1 MPNNYFQFKQFVVY
15 QDKAAMK
22 VSADAVILGA
32 WTEFSFAKKII
43 DIGTGTGLLS
53 LMAAQKSQADITAV
67 EIDSNSVK
75 QAKENFDLSPWKNR
89 IHLIHTSFQD
99 FALQAIEK
107 FDLVICNPPYF
118 NGSYQS
124 PDKSR
129 NTARQD
135 KLLPLPDLFSAV
147 KKILSI
153 TGKFYIIYPFAQK
166 QALLK
171 EAEKESLYP
180 LKILEIKTK
189 PGKAP
194 NRLIICF
201 TTKKSAVQTEQLH
214 LRDELT
220 KKYSKEYRNLTK
232 DFYLNF

>member
-1 MPNNYFQFKQFVVY
+1 MHNNYFQFKQFIVY

-32 WTEFSFAKKII
+32 WTEFGFAKKII

-67 EIDSNSVK
+67 EIDPGSVE
-75 QAKENFDLSPWKNR
+75 QAKQNFDLSPWKNR
-89 IHLIHTSFQD
+89 IHTVYNSFQK
-99 FALQAIEK
+99 FTLQTTEK
-107 FDLVICNPPYF
+107 FDLAICNPPYF

-135 KLLPLPDLFSAV
+135 KLLPLPVLFSGI
-147 KKILSI
+147 KKILSP
-153 TGKFYIIYPFAQK
+153 TGKFYIIYPFVQK
-166 QALLK
+166 HTLLK
-171 EAEKESLYP
+171 AAEKESFYP

-189 PGKAP
+189 PGKTP
-194 NRLIICF
+194 NRIAVCF
-201 TTKKSAVQTEQLH
+201 TTKKSTAIIEQLH

-220 KKYSKEYRNLTK
+220 KKYSKEYRNMTS
-232 DFYLNF
+232 DFYLNL

>member
-1 MPNNYFQFKQFVVY
+1 MANNYFQFKQFIVY

-32 WTEFSFAKKII
+32 WADFSFAKNIL

-53 LMAAQKSQADITAV
+53 LMAAQKSEAEITAI
-67 EIDSNSVK
+67 EIDEDSVK
-75 QAKENFDLSPWKNR
+75 QAKNNFDLSPWKNR
-89 IHLIHTSFQD
+89 IHLVHNSFQN
-99 FALQAIEK
+99 FAIQSTKK

-118 NGSYQS
+118 NSTYQS
-124 PDKSR
+124 PNKSR

-135 KLLPLPDLFSAV
+135 KQLPLSDLFSAV
-147 KKILSI
+147 KKILSPI
-153 TGKFYIIYPFAQK
+153 GKFYIIYPFAQK
-166 QALLK
+166 HTLLK

-194 NRLIICF
+194 NRIVICF
-201 TTKKSAVQTEQLH
+201 TTKNSTAITEQLH

-220 KKYSKEYRNLTK
+220 KEYSNEYRNLTS